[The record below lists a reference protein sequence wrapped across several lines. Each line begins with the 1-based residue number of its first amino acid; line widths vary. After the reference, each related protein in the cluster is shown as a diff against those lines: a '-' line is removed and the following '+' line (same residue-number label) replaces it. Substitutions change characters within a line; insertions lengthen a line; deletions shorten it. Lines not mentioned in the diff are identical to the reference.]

1 MCIDSKTSEIVS
13 INPVQSHP
21 NEIVMETIDSD
32 PLKLHQISGG
42 SVVVHA
48 PLFSSNEE

>member
-1 MCIDSKTSEIVS
+1 MCIDSKTSEIVC
-13 INPVQSHP
+13 INPVRSQP
-21 NEIVMETIDSD
+21 DEIIMDTTDSD

-42 SVVVHA
+42 SIVVHA